1 MRIALAADH
10 AGFELKQAVRDR
22 LRAAGHQINDLGT
35 HSSES
40 TDYPDYAAAV
50 ARQVNEGSA
59 ECGILVCSTG
69 VGMSIAANKIPGIR
83 AALGVHPEDV
93 RLTRAHNDANVLA
106 LGASFTDAVT
116 AGQLI
121 DIFLSTGFE
130 GGRHSRR
137 LAKIAALERSSPGA
151 GAKPLS
157 GEAKG
162 NS

>member
-10 AGFELKQAVRDR
+10 AGFELKQALRDR
-22 LRAAGHQINDLGT
+22 LRAAGHQINDLGA

-50 ARQVNEGSA
+50 GRQVNEGAA
-59 ECGILVCSTG
+59 ERGILVCSTG

-83 AALGVHPEDV
+83 AALGVHPEEV

-106 LGASFTDAVT
+106 LGATFTDAVT
-116 AGQLI
+116 AGQLV
-121 DIFLSTGFE
+121 DIFLATEFE

-137 LAKIAALERSSPGA
+137 LAKIAALERAAPGSA
-151 GAKPLS
+151 AAATEG
-157 GEAKG
+157 KG
-162 NS
+162 TTR